1 MVLNSSSVHDNSSSA
16 NTGSGG
22 IWAKGFGN
30 VDLNG
35 SMILNNAFTG
45 SDAGGGG
52 MTLDGGTHLNTD
64 GTLWQGNSTSKNGGA
79 LLVRNNGSVD
89 PRSTSAASRFIAN
102 SAQGLTGAV
111 LIESANSYW
120 CGGHGPLFSGNTD
133 TQSGPNSVGTF
144 RDSIAMNGTLD
155 INWPAQDHS
164 GPAAIQQMY
173 NWC

>member
-1 MVLNSSSVHDNSSSA
+1 A

-35 SMILNNAFTG
+35 SVILNNAFTG
-45 SDAGGGG
+45 SGAGGGG
-52 MTLDGGTHLNTD
+52 MTLDGSHLNTD
-64 GTLWQGNSTSKNGGA
+64 GTLWQGNSTSQNGGA

-89 PRSTSAASRFIAN
+89 PRSTNAASRFIAN

-111 LIESANSYW
+111 LIESNGSYW

-155 INWPAQDHS
+155 INWPGQSRS
-164 GPAAIQQMY
+164 GPAALQLMY
-173 NWC
+173 SWC